1 MTSDNLLRT
10 LPDQAVDRWR
20 DRLLAL
26 SRAIHAEPE
35 TAFAE
40 HTAAARVAGM
50 LEEAGFG
57 VERGVC
63 ELPTALVATYGEGD
77 LTIGLC
83 AEYDALPQVGHA
95 CGHNL
100 IASAAVGAA
109 VALASVADELGFR
122 VKLLGTPAEEHGGG
136 KVLMLERGAFDDVT
150 VAMMVHPGPAD
161 LTVGGD
167 RTTAVARFE
176 VVFTGRTA
184 HSAKAP
190 YLALNAGDAATVAQ
204 VAVGLLR
211 QQTPPGTRISG
222 FVREAGTATNLIP
235 ERAVL
240 EYEVRAPDAGELAA
254 LTERVLDCFRGAAL
268 ATGTSVDLRRTQPD
282 YLDLRQDPWLL
293 GVYEAH
299 LAEFGRTA
307 EPLPPGSV
315 SASTDMGNVSHV
327 VPSIHPHIGVLGCEA
342 TPHNAEFAAE
352 MTGPAADTAL
362 LDAAR
367 LLARTGVDLARDE
380 ERRGHY
386 LRLARGR
393 SARNRRS
400 RVR

>member
-1 MTSDNLLRT
+1 MTETSYSPADE
-10 LPDQAVDRWR
+10 AIGRWT

-40 HTAAARVAGM
+40 HAASAGVAGL
-50 LEEAGFG
+50 LEEAGFA

-63 ELPTALVATYGEGD
+63 ELPTALTASYGEGD

-83 AEYDALPQVGHA
+83 AEYDALPEVGHA

-109 VALASVADELGFR
+109 IALASVADDLGFR

-150 VAMMVHPGPAD
+150 VAMMVHPGPTD
-161 LTVGGD
+161 LTFGGD
-167 RTTAVARFE
+167 RTTAAARFKA
-176 VVFTGRTA
+176 VFHGRTA
-184 HSAKAP
+184 HSAKSP
-190 YLALNAGDAATVAQ
+190 HLALNAGDAAVVAQ

-211 QQTPPGTRISG
+211 QQTTPGSRISG
-222 FVREAGTATNLIP
+222 YVREAGRRTNMIP
-235 ERAVL
+235 DLAVL
-240 EYEVRAPDAGELAA
+240 EYEVRAPSAEELAP

-268 ATGTSVDLRRTQPD
+268 ATGTTAETERTQPD

-293 GVYEAH
+293 STYERH
-299 LAEFGRTA
+299 LADVGRTA

-315 SASTDMGNVSHV
+315 TASTDMGNVSHAL
-327 VPSIHPHIGVLGCEA
+327 PSIHPHIGVLGCEA
-342 TPHNAEFAAE
+342 TPHNAEFADA
-352 MTGPAADTAL
+352 MTTPAADTAL
-362 LDAAR
+362 LDAAA
-367 LLARTGVDLARDE
+367 LLARTGIDLAADG
-380 ERRGHY
+380 ERRSHY
-386 LRLARGR
+386 VALHRRRG
-393 SARNRRS
+393 SARR
-400 RVR
+400 